1 MNRLYPLLAA
11 LLLTVIALAQAPQ
24 KMSYQAVVR
33 DAGGHLIINKQIA
46 IQIGLK
52 VYSSEGI
59 FLRYDYNE
67 RHVTT
72 TNTNGLVTL
81 EIGNGEPSFGT
92 FSKIDWTYGEHYI
105 VVGIDLDGGGT
116 YSISGES
123 KLLSVPYAL
132 YAATAEKLTGAIT
145 ETDPL
150 FSSSVA
156 SKITATD
163 TAKWN
168 QSNTAAGVQLDSAGI
183 ATMGYVAGPKTIDT
197 KLDETAVDAFVAN
210 NGYLTQEK
218 DSSVTNEIELP
229 TGGNSGQIL
238 STDGSGTYSWIDAGA
253 GGLVADTINDGTT
266 TVAPSQNAVFDGL
279 ALKAPIASP
288 TFTGTVAGIDK
299 TMVGLTNVD
308 NTSDANKPVSTATQ
322 TVLDLKESA
331 NNKSTDGTLATN
343 SDNLFPT
350 EKAVKTYVDA
360 IAASAGVADASTTA
374 AGKIQLAG
382 DLSGTA
388 TAPTVPSL
396 ALKAPLASPTFT
408 GEPVA
413 PTATSGT
420 NTTQVATTAFV
431 TAAVLQPGTATGQMN
446 YWNGTAWVVVAPGAS
461 LPGNQAQT
469 LVFCNGVPTW
479 GTCPAVV
486 PTLTSTT
493 AASSIGGSTASSGG
507 VISDDGGGS
516 ITARGVA
523 WGTNTSPTISGSYT
537 ADGTGTGTFTS
548 SLSGLTPNTTYYVR
562 AYATNRAG
570 TAYGVEV
577 SFTTSASLVLGEPLQ
592 GGIVAYIFK
601 NYDSGYVAGEVHG
614 LIVAI
619 ADQAPPEGEEDEEDA
634 GVGAAWGCEQWTF
647 ATGIALGT
655 GADNTKKI
663 LAECSEDGI
672 AAKLSADYTVTVD
685 GIYYDDWYLPSKDE
699 LNKLYDLHVLGF
711 CGFAADGW
719 YWSSTEDDIE
729 DAWDQYFGDGEVD
742 VYSKIESGDG
752 VRAVR
757 TF

>member
-11 LLLTVIALAQAPQ
+11 LLLTVSALAQAPQ

-33 DAGGHLIINKQIA
+33 DAANALMINQKVGIKISLLQRITSSDA
-46 IQIGLK
+46 VYAETQTPTTNDNGLFSIEIGAGMLF
-52 VYSSEGI
+52 SGSWTDIDWSEGPYFI
-59 FLRYDYNE
+59 HTE
-67 RHVTT
+67 
-72 TNTNGLVTL
+72 TNPT
-81 EIGNGEPSFGT
+81 
-92 FSKIDWTYGEHYI
+92 
-105 VVGIDLDGGGT
+105 GGT
-116 YSISGES
+116 NYTITGNSQ
-123 KLLSVPYAL
+123 LMSVPYAL
-132 YAATAEKLTGAIT
+132 YAATAENLTGGIT
-145 ETDPL
+145 EIDPL
-150 FSSSVA
+150 FSSSAA
-156 SKITATD
+156 SKITAAD
-163 TAKWN
+163 KVKWN
-168 QSNTAAGVQLDSAGI
+168 STSTTLD
-183 ATMGYVAGPKTIDT
+183 
-197 KLDETAVDAFVAN
+197 
-210 NGYLTQEK
+210 
-218 DSSVTNEIELP
+218 
-229 TGGNSGQIL
+229 
-238 STDGSGTYSWIDAGA
+238 
-253 GGLVADTINDGTT
+253 
-266 TVAPSQNAVFDGL
+266 
-279 ALKAPIASP
+279 LKAPIADP
-288 TFTGTVAGIDK
+288 TFTGTVSGIDK

-322 TVLDLKESA
+322 TALDLK
-331 NNKSTDGTLATN
+331 AT
-343 SDNLFPT
+343 
-350 EKAVKTYVDA
+350 
-360 IAASAGVADASTTA
+360 
-374 AGKIQLAG
+374 
-382 DLSGTA
+382 
-388 TAPTVPSL
+388 
-396 ALKAPLASPTFT
+396 LASPTFT
-408 GEPVA
+408 GTVSGIDKTMVGLTNVDNTSDADKPVS
-413 PTATSGT
+413 TAT
-420 NTTQVATTAFV
+420 QTALDLK
-431 TAAVLQPGTATGQMN
+431 AAYYPGTATGQMN
-446 YWNGTAWVVVAPGAS
+446 YWDGSAWVVVAPGAS

-486 PTLTSTT
+486 PTLTSTA

-562 AYATNRAG
+562 AYATNSAG

-619 ADQAPPEGEEDEEDA
+619 ADQAPPEREEDA

>member
-308 NTSDANKPVSTATQ
+308 NTSDANKPVGTATQ

-537 ADGTGTGTFTS
+537 ADGTGTGSFTS
-548 SLSGLTPNTTYYVR
+548 SLSGLTGNTTYYVR
-562 AYATNRAG
+562 AYATNSAG
-570 TAYGVEV
+570 TAYGAEV
-577 SFTTSASLVLGEPLQ
+577 SFITDIVIPFSGDIGDAYQ
-592 GGIVAYIFK
+592 GGKVAYILQSG
-601 NYDSGYVAGEVHG
+601 DPGYVAGEVHG
-614 LIVAI
+614 LIA
-619 ADQAPPEGEEDEEDA
+619 ATSDQSTGIIWNNDGTKATRG
-634 GVGAAWGCEQWTF
+634 
-647 ATGIALGT
+647 ATGEVIGT
-655 GADNTKKI
+655 GLANTNAIINKQGEPATSYAAG
-663 LAECSEDGI
+663 LAR
-672 AAKLSADYTVTVD
+672 AYTGGGYT
-685 GIYYDDWYLPSKDE
+685 DWYLPSKEE
-699 LNKLYDLHVLGF
+699 LNKLYINRVAIG
-711 CGFAADGW
+711 GFALVSESW
-719 YWSSTEDDIE
+719 YWNSTEYNLSVFTFAWCQNFYNGRQ
-729 DAWDQYFGDGEVD
+729 DAMND
-742 VYSKIESGDG
+742 VTWAVY

-757 TF
+757 SF

>member
-537 ADGTGTGTFTS
+537 ADGTGTGSFTS
-548 SLSGLTPNTTYYVR
+548 SLSGLTGNTTYYVR
-562 AYATNRAG
+562 AYATNSAG
-570 TAYGVEV
+570 TAYGAEV
-577 SFTTSASLVLGEPLQ
+577 SFITDIVIPFSGDIGDAYQ
-592 GGIVAYIFK
+592 GGKVAYILQSG
-601 NYDSGYVAGEVHG
+601 DPGYVAGEVHG
-614 LIVAI
+614 LIA
-619 ADQAPPEGEEDEEDA
+619 ATSDQSTGIIWNNDGTKATRG
-634 GVGAAWGCEQWTF
+634 
-647 ATGIALGT
+647 ATGEVIGT
-655 GADNTKKI
+655 GLANTNAIINKQGEPATSYAAG
-663 LAECSEDGI
+663 LAR
-672 AAKLSADYTVTVD
+672 AYTGGGYT
-685 GIYYDDWYLPSKDE
+685 DWYLPSKEE
-699 LNKLYDLHVLGF
+699 LNKLYINRVAIG
-711 CGFAADGW
+711 GFALVSESW
-719 YWSSTEDDIE
+719 YWNSTEYNLSVFTFAWCQNFYNGRQ
-729 DAWDQYFGDGEVD
+729 DAMND
-742 VYSKIESGDG
+742 VTWAVY

-757 TF
+757 SF